1 MTKFLIQFKEWIK
14 DPKHQRNLT
23 IVIAIIIILLMRRC
37 SPSDGDVNTLR
48 QNVFALNDSI
58 RAYKTKTGTLVYEKG
73 ALISENGNLKNLNK
87 GLSDEVKYLKDNPI
101 VIIKTKIVVKHD
113 TIEIPVYISTPIYH
127 QDGSVSRELKWSYD
141 KDFGK
146 GNSRKLSG
154 KLDITVDT
162 SMNLTST
169 PVHITDDE
177 FSMAITTGLT
187 ENKDGLL
194 EIFVKSD
201 YPGFSVSS
209 MDGALID
216 PKKSEVLKK
225 YFPPKRW
232 ALGIY
237 GGFGPYVDPFN
248 AKIGMGV
255 QLGIGLQ
262 YNIIQWN
269 FKK

>member
-1 MTKFLIQFKEWIK
+1 MIKFFNWFREWIR

-37 SPSDGDVNTLR
+37 STSDGDINTLR

-58 RAYKTKTGTLVYEKG
+58 RTYKTKTGSLVYEKG

-113 TIEIPVYISTPIYH
+113 TIEIPVYISAPIYN
-127 QDGSVSRELKWSYD
+127 QDGSVSSELKWSYD
-141 KDFGK
+141 KDFGN

-154 KLDITVDT
+154 KIDITIDT
-162 SMNLTST
+162 AMNLTST
-169 PVHITDDE
+169 PVHITNDE
-177 FSMAITTGLT
+177 FSIAISTGLT

-201 YPGFSVSS
+201 YPGFSVNSL
-209 MDGALID
+209 DGALID

-232 ALGIY
+232 ALGVY
-237 GGFGPYVDPFN
+237 GGFGPYIDPFN

-255 QLGIGLQ
+255 QIGIGLQ
-262 YNIIQWN
+262 YNLIQWN

>member
-1 MTKFLIQFKEWIK
+1 MTNFLIWFREWIK

-23 IVIAIIIILLMRRC
+23 IIIAIIIILLMRSC
-37 SPSDGDVNTLR
+37 SGSSSEVNSLK

-58 RAYKTKTGTLVYEKG
+58 RTYKTKTGTLVYEKG
-73 ALISENGNLKNLNK
+73 ALIAENGNLKKLNK
-87 GLSDEVKYLKDNPI
+87 GLADDIKYLKDHPI
-101 VIIKTKIVVKHD
+101 VVIQTRIIIKHD
-113 TIEIPVYISTPIYH
+113 TIEVPVYISNPVWNE
-127 QDGSVSRELKWSYD
+127 DGSVSRELKWSYD

-162 SMNLTST
+162 AMNLTST

-187 ENKDGLL
+187 ENKEGLL

-216 PKKSEVLKK
+216 PKKSDVLKK
-225 YFPPKRW
+225 YFPPKKW
-232 ALGIY
+232 SLGLY
-237 GGFGPYVDPFN
+237 TGFGPYVDPFN

-262 YNIIQWN
+262 YNLIQWN

>member
-1 MTKFLIQFKEWIK
+1 MTNFLIWFRDWIK
-14 DPKHQRNLT
+14 DPKNQRNLT
-23 IVIAIIIILLMRRC
+23 IIIAIIIILLMRSC
-37 SPSDGDVNTLR
+37 SPSKGEINSLK

-58 RAYKTKTGTLVYEKG
+58 RTYKTKTGILVYEKG
-73 ALISENGNLKNLNK
+73 ALITENGNLKSLNK

-101 VIIKTKIVVKHD
+101 VIIKTKIVIKHD
-113 TIEIPVYISTPIYH
+113 TIEVPVYISNPVWNE
-127 QDGSVSRELKWSYD
+127 DGSVSRELKWSYD

-154 KLDITVDT
+154 KIDVTVDT

-177 FSMAITTGLT
+177 FSIAITTGLT

-201 YPGFSVSS
+201 YPGFNVSEL
-209 MDGALID
+209 DGALID
-216 PKKSEVLKK
+216 PKKSDVLKK
-225 YFPPKRW
+225 YFPPKKW
-232 ALGIY
+232 SLGLY
-237 GGFGPYVDPFN
+237 TGFGPYVDPFN
-248 AKIGMGV
+248 SKIGMGV
-255 QLGIGLQ
+255 QMGVGLQ
-262 YNIIQWN
+262 YNLIQWN

>member
-1 MTKFLIQFKEWIK
+1 MIKFLIQFREWIK

-37 SPSDGDVNTLR
+37 STSDGDINTLR

-58 RAYKTKTGTLVYEKG
+58 RTYKTKTGSLVYEKG

-113 TIEIPVYISTPIYH
+113 TIEIPVYISAPVYN
-127 QDGSVSRELKWSYD
+127 QDGSISSELKWNYD
-141 KDFGK
+141 KDFGN

-154 KLDITVDT
+154 KIDITIDT

-177 FSMAITTGLT
+177 FSIAISTGLT

-209 MDGALID
+209 LDGALID

-232 ALGIY
+232 ALGVY
-237 GGFGPYVDPFN
+237 GGFGPYIDPFN

-262 YNIIQWN
+262 YNLIQWN

>member
-1 MTKFLIQFKEWIK
+1 M
-14 DPKHQRNLT
+14 
-23 IVIAIIIILLMRRC
+23 
-37 SPSDGDVNTLR
+37 NTLQ

-58 RAYKTKTGTLVYEKG
+58 RTYKTKNGDLVYEKG
-73 ALISENGNLKNLNK
+73 ALISENGSLKTLNK
-87 GLSDEVKYLKDNPI
+87 DLANEVQYLKDHPI
-101 VIIKTKIVVKHD
+101 VIIKTKIVIKHD
-113 TIEIPVYISTPIYH
+113 TIEVPVYIGNPIWNE
-127 QDGSVSRELKWSYD
+127 DGSVTRELKWNYE

-146 GNSRKLSG
+146 GNSRKLAG
-154 KLDITVDT
+154 KLNVTVDT
-162 SMNLTST
+162 TMNLTSA

-177 FSMAITTGLT
+177 FSLAITTGLT

-216 PKKSEVLKK
+216 PKKSDVLKK
-225 YFPPKRW
+225 YFPPKKW
-232 ALGIY
+232 ALGVY
-237 GGFGPYVDPFN
+237 GGFGPYVDPFS
-248 AKIGMGV
+248 ARVGLGV
-255 QLGIGLQ
+255 HIGIGLQ

>member
-1 MTKFLIQFKEWIK
+1 MTNFLIWFREWIR

-23 IVIAIIIILLMRRC
+23 IVLAIVIILLMRRC
-37 SPSDGDVNTLR
+37 SPSDAEVNTLK

-58 RAYKTKTGTLVYEKG
+58 RTYKTKTGTLVYEKG

-87 GLSDEVKYLKDNPI
+87 GLSDEVKYLKDHPI
-101 VIIKTKIVVKHD
+101 VVIKTEIIIKHD
-113 TIEIPVYISTPIYH
+113 TIKIPVYISNPIYH
-127 QDGSVSRELKWSYD
+127 SDGSVTRELTWKYE

-154 KLDITVDT
+154 KLDVTVDT

-169 PVHITDDE
+169 PVHITTDE
-177 FSMAITTGLT
+177 FSLAITTGLT

-209 MDGALID
+209 LDGALID
-216 PKKSEVLKK
+216 PKKSDVLKK

-232 ALGIY
+232 ALGVY
-237 GGFGPYVDPFN
+237 GGVGPYLDPFN
-248 AKIGMGV
+248 QKVGV
-255 QLGIGLQ
+255 GIQLGVGLQ